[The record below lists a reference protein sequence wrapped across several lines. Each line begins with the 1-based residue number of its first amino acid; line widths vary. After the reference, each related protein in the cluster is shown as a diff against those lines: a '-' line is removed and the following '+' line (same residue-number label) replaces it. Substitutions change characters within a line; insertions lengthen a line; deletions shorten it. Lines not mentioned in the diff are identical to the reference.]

1 MRLGRCL
8 CGSVKYEL
16 EGEPL
21 VVAHCYCEDCQR
33 VSGAGHST
41 GAMYPVE
48 RARVTGI
55 VAEFQLETAESI
67 VTRTFCPKCGSP
79 LHGRNTRMP
88 GVLTFT
94 AGTLEDPNSVVPQ
107 VAIFTRSKRHWD
119 TASTEVAQFETQPP
133 WKPGDAV

>member
-16 EGEPL
+16 DGEPL

-41 GAMYPVE
+41 GVMYPVE
-48 RARVTGI
+48 RVRLAGV

-67 VTRTFCPKCGSP
+67 VTRTFCPTCGSP

-94 AGTLEDPNSVVPQ
+94 AGTLEDPNSVAPQ
-107 VAIFTRSKRHWD
+107 VGIFTRSKRRWD
-119 TASTEVAQFETQPP
+119 APNTNVADFEAQPP
-133 WKPGDAV
+133 WKPGDEV

>member
-1 MRLGRCL
+1 MRVGRCL
-8 CGSVKYEL
+8 CGAVRYEL
-16 EGEPL
+16 DGEPL
-21 VVAHCYCEDCQR
+21 VVAHCYCQDCQK

-48 RARVTGI
+48 RARVIGV
-55 VAEFQLETAESI
+55 VAEFEFETPASI

-94 AGTLEDPNSVVPQ
+94 AGTLEDPNCVRPQ
-107 VAIFTRSKRHWD
+107 VGIFTRSKRHWD
-119 TASTEVAQFETQPP
+119 VTNAEVAEFETQPA
-133 WKPGDAV
+133 WKPGDEV